1 MRKVAVVGDRDSVL
15 AFEALGIEVFTPT
28 EDHEIRNTIERLARN
43 DYAVIFM
50 TEELAERAE
59 ETLSHYRNAA
69 VPAIIMIPNSR
80 GSQGIGMREIAAN
93 VEKAV
98 GMNIF

>member
-50 TEELAERAE
+50 TD
-59 ETLSHYRNAA
+59 
-69 VPAIIMIPNSR
+69 
-80 GSQGIGMREIAAN
+80 
-93 VEKAV
+93 
-98 GMNIF
+98 

>member
-1 MRKVAVVGDRDSVL
+1 MHKVAVIGDRGSVL
-15 AFEALGIEVFTPT
+15 AFQALGVDVFTPE
-28 EDHEIRNTIERLARN
+28 EDHEIRNTIEHLARQ

-50 TEELAERAE
+50 TAELAMRASETVERYQ
-59 ETLSHYRNAA
+59 TAA

-80 GSQGIGMREIAAN
+80 GSQGIGMAEISAN

>member
-1 MRKVAVVGDRDSVL
+1 
-15 AFEALGIEVFTPT
+15 
-28 EDHEIRNTIERLARN
+28 
-43 DYAVIFM
+43 M
-50 TEELAERAE
+50 TEELAKRASETVERYQ
-59 ETLSHYRNAA
+59 TAA

-80 GSQGIGMREIAAN
+80 GSQGIGMAEISAN